1 MLGVF
6 WSLKF
11 AAWVERKESS
21 LVECLFV
28 CLFCFL
34 ELQNLSVFFFPFEPH
49 ICFWIFRK
57 LGGFRE
63 FSCLL
68 QLLKGFCD
76 CGSRF
81 FLVCRRKMAMAGVC
95 AKVLQ
100 PVGGLRTQ
108 QQQQQ
113 QRSGGAAA
121 AVGRKKRTATR
132 SSGSAVVSD
141 TAAFSRART
150 ISSYG
155 TAAAA
160 GRRCYYGSSGPLL
173 CQASSGGSRRDY
185 QKIVARTQHRRA
197 SKVFYSPIPTL
208 IIVIK

>member
-1 MLGVF
+1 MG
-6 WSLKF
+6 
-11 AAWVERKESS
+11 RKEGIIFG
-21 LVECLFV
+21 CLFV

-57 LGGFRE
+57 LRGFRE
-63 FSCLL
+63 VSCLL
-68 QLLKGFCD
+68 QLLKVFCD
-76 CGSRF
+76 SGCGLF
-81 FLVCRRKMAMAGVC
+81 FFVCRRKMAMAGVC

-113 QRSGGAAA
+113 RSGGA

-132 SSGSAVVSD
+132 SSSSAAVSD
-141 TAAFSRART
+141 AAAFSRART

-173 CQASSGGSRRDY
+173 CQATSSGGSRRDY

-197 SKVFYSPIPTL
+197 SKEFRSPIPTL
-208 IIVIK
+208 MIVIK